1 MKDMPR
7 PKPKEFDVDKHR
19 ESIKELTENMSEK
32 EFEQACELVAL
43 DILQNYENFERVEKG
58 PNFGG
63 TPFDFFGFKDGS
75 FYIIELKSS
84 LNHFNAPGETQK
96 RRLKELLK
104 SIKGIKIALLQV
116 KLNKGEYRIFF
127 NEDMEVLFQERR
139 VPLEPIQDWIKERI

>member
-1 MKDMPR
+1 MAR
-7 PKPKEFDVDKHR
+7 PKPKQFDVDKHS
-19 ESIKELTENMSEK
+19 ESISKLTENMSEK
-32 EFEQACELVAL
+32 EFEQACEPVAL

-139 VPLEPIQDWIKERI
+139 VPLEPIQDWIKERLIGT

>member
-1 MKDMPR
+1 MAR
-7 PKPKEFDVDKHR
+7 PKPKQFDVDKHS
-19 ESIKELTENMSEK
+19 ESISKLTENMSEK
-32 EFEQACELVAL
+32 EFEQACEPVAL

-139 VPLEPIQDWIKERI
+139 VPLEPIQDWIKKRL

>member
-1 MKDMPR
+1 
-7 PKPKEFDVDKHR
+7 
-19 ESIKELTENMSEK
+19 MSEK
-32 EFEQACELVAL
+32 EFEQACEPVAL

-63 TPFDFFGFKDGS
+63 TLFDFFGFKDGS

-96 RRLKELLK
+96 RRLKELIK

-116 KLNKGEYRIFF
+116 KLNKGVYRIFF

-139 VPLEPIQDWIKERI
+139 VPLEPIQDWIKKRL

>member
-1 MKDMPR
+1 
-7 PKPKEFDVDKHR
+7 
-19 ESIKELTENMSEK
+19 MSEK

-58 PNFGG
+58 PTFGG
-63 TPFDFFGFKDGS
+63 SPFDFFGFKDGS

-104 SIKGIKIALLQV
+104 TIEGLKVALLQV
-116 KLNKGEYRIFF
+116 KLKKAEYRIFY
-127 NEDMEVLFQERR
+127 NDDMEILFKERR
-139 VPLEPIQDWIKERI
+139 APLEPIEEWARERMKRMVS

>member
-1 MKDMPR
+1 MPV
-7 PKPKEFDVDKHR
+7 PKPKDFDVDKHS
-19 ESIKELTENMSEK
+19 ESISKLTENMSEK

>member
-1 MKDMPR
+1 MPR
-7 PKPKEFDVDKHR
+7 PKPKKFDADKHS
-19 ESIKELTENMSEK
+19 ESISKLTENMSEK

-139 VPLEPIQDWIKERI
+139 VPLEPIQDWIKKRL

>member
-1 MKDMPR
+1 MPR
-7 PKPKEFDVDKHR
+7 PKPKQFSVNKHS
-19 ESIKELTENMSEK
+19 ESISKLTENMSEK
-32 EFEQACELVAL
+32 EFEQACEPVAL

-63 TPFDFFGFKDGS
+63 TLFDFFGFKDGS

-96 RRLKELLK
+96 RRLKELIK

-139 VPLEPIQDWIKERI
+139 VPLEPIQDWIKKRL

>member
-1 MKDMPR
+1 MAR
-7 PKPKEFDVDKHR
+7 PKPKQFDADKHSK
-19 ESIKELTENMSEK
+19 SISKLTENMSEK
-32 EFEQACELVAL
+32 EFEQACEPVAL

-139 VPLEPIQDWIKERI
+139 VPLEPIQDWIKKRL

>member
-1 MKDMPR
+1 MAR
-7 PKPKEFDVDKHR
+7 PKPKEFDVDKHS
-19 ESIKELTENMSEK
+19 ESISKLTENMSEK

-139 VPLEPIQDWIKERI
+139 VPLEPIQDWIKKRL

>member
-1 MKDMPR
+1 MSR
-7 PKPKEFDVDKHR
+7 PNPQKFNVDKHS
-19 ESIKELTENMSEK
+19 ESISKLTENMSEK

-139 VPLEPIQDWIKERI
+139 VPLEPIQDWIKKRL

>member
-1 MKDMPR
+1 MSR
-7 PKPKEFDVDKHR
+7 PKPKEFDVDKHS
-19 ESIKELTENMSEK
+19 ESISKLTENMSEK
-32 EFEQACELVAL
+32 EFEQACEPVAL
-43 DILQNYENFERVEKG
+43 NILQNYENFERVEKG

-139 VPLEPIQDWIKERI
+139 VPLEPIQDWIKKRL

>member
-1 MKDMPR
+1 MLK
-7 PKPKEFDVDKHR
+7 PKPKKFDADKHS
-19 ESIKELTENMSEK
+19 ESISKLTENMSEK